1 MEQEIF
7 KIYKETR
14 ANQYSKIVRTYEVS
28 NFGRVKLNG
37 KLVAFHNNGHGY
49 LYIGGFY
56 IHRAVAELFIPNPDN
71 KPQVDHINGI
81 KSDNRASNLRW
92 VTAKENC
99 NNPLFKKIM
108 SETKSTYYKRINGD
122 ALP

>member
-7 KIYKETR
+7 KVYKETR
-14 ANQYSKIVRTYEVS
+14 SNQYSKIVRTYEVS

-37 KLVAFHNNGHGY
+37 KIVDFHNNGHGY
-49 LYIGGFY
+49 LHIGGFY

-108 SETKSTYYKRINGD
+108 SETKSAYYKRINGD